1 MWGPVCKKT
10 FLSGCLALLFYLAS
24 GQAAKESLAKADR
37 FFEKKD
43 YENALKNYRDALTLD
58 PDDAGLNYKTGI
70 CYFNSEDA
78 SQAAFYLEKALKLD
92 PQVDAF
98 IHYHL
103 GMAYQAAYKFAMA
116 SGHFEA
122 FRKRNKKLSAL
133 ANEKIK
139 ECHIGDSLMRIPVN
153 AEVHALG
160 PEINSPFAEHSP
172 LISPDGR
179 TLIFTST
186 RSADAYAIKSSTN
199 YEDVYVSIRDGNGW
213 APGRKIGP
221 NLNVTLNE
229 AAVSLSAD
237 GKTLFLY
244 YEEGH
249 GDIYTSRFEN
259 NEWTKPVAL
268 NRFINHPLYRET
280 AASLSPDGSRLYF
293 SSNRPGGRGGLDI
306 YVSQLGANGDWG
318 RPSNLGTTVNTRKDE
333 DSPFAHADGVTLYF
347 SSNGHPSVGSNDIF
361 KTEWRDGRWT
371 RPENL
376 GYPVNTSGYDGCFIL
391 SPDKKTGYYSAH
403 PGAPPSN
410 TDIFQV
416 TFLPAKTTER
426 VLASVKADPHEAR
439 DRDGKMSAL
448 LKGVV
453 RDLETAA
460 PLQATVVLV
469 DHSTKQIVS
478 QITADASGY
487 FELAVPHSGNYGVTT
502 RMEGYLFHSLNLR
515 LPATGTF
522 REIEASI
529 GLAKPVIGSKVVL
542 KNIFFDVNES
552 ALKAESLTELEN
564 IRAILVGNP
573 RMRIQV
579 NGHTDN
585 VGDSRYNLALSLKRA
600 QSVVEY
606 LVDHGIPAGR
616 LEARGYGSERPLV
629 SNDDEEEGRQINRRT
644 EIEIIK

>member
-1 MWGPVCKKT
+1 MGSISKKT
-10 FLSGCLALLFYLAS
+10 FLSGCLALLFFFAS
-24 GQAAKESLAKADR
+24 GQALKEQLAKGDR
-37 FFEKKD
+37 FFAKKD
-43 YENALKNYRDALTLD
+43 YANALKYYREALTLD

-70 CYFNSEDA
+70 CYLNGENA
-78 SQAAFYLEKALKLD
+78 SQAAFYLEKALRLD
-92 PQVDAF
+92 PQVDPF
-98 IHYHL
+98 IHFHL
-103 GMAYQAAYKFAMA
+103 AMAYQADYKFAMA
-116 SGHFEA
+116 SEHFLA
-122 FRKRNKKLSAL
+122 FKKRNKKLSGL
-133 ANEKIK
+133 ANEKIR
-139 ECHIGDSLMRIPVN
+139 ECHIGDSLMQIPVN

-172 LISPDGR
+172 LITPDGR

-186 RSADAYAIKSSTN
+186 RSADDYAIKSGTN
-199 YEDVYVSIRDGNGW
+199 YEDVYVSHRDGDGW
-213 APGRKIGP
+213 SAAQKIGP
-221 NLNVTLNE
+221 NLNVRFNE
-229 AAVSLSAD
+229 AAVSLSPD

-268 NRFINHPLYRET
+268 NQFINHPLYRET
-280 AASLSPDGSRLYF
+280 AASLSADGTRLYF
-293 SSNRPGGRGGLDI
+293 SSNRPGGKGGLDI

-361 KTEWRDGRWT
+361 KTELKNGRWT
-371 RPENL
+371 RPENV
-376 GYPVNTSGYDGCFIL
+376 GYPVNTSGYDGFFTL

-403 PGAPPSN
+403 PGAPASN
-410 TDIFQV
+410 TDIFAV
-416 TFLPAKTTER
+416 TFLPAKTTDK
-426 VLASVKADPHEAR
+426 VLASVKATPEEAR
-439 DRDGKMSAL
+439 DDNGRMFAL

-453 RDLETAA
+453 KDLKTSA
-460 PLQATVVLV
+460 PLEATVVLV
-469 DHSTKQIVS
+469 DNSTKQIVS
-478 QITADASGY
+478 QVTADASGY
-487 FELAVPHSGNYGVTT
+487 FELAIPQSGNYGVTT
-502 RMEGYLFHSLNLR
+502 RMEGYLFHSLNVN
-515 LPATGTF
+515 LPATETF

-564 IRAILVGNP
+564 IRAVLVRNP

-606 LVDHGIPAGR
+606 LVEHGIPAGR